1 MNNESDTLD
10 TLLEMRGINKGFPGV
25 QALDGVNFDVRR
37 GEVHSLVGHNG
48 AGKSTLIKI
57 LTGAYSRDGGSIT
70 LNGRPVSFATPA
82 AAQAGGIATIYQEV
96 NLVPYMTA
104 PENIFLGRE
113 PHTGFGRIDW
123 GGALQHAVARPQR
136 GPHAGFGLIDRARMR
151 REARSLLDGL
161 GVRVPIGVP
170 VMRLSVA
177 LQQMV
182 ALARAVSL
190 QASLV
195 VMDEPTSSL
204 DTAEVRVLF
213 DVIRRLRE
221 SGVGIVYVSH
231 RMEEIFTLSDR
242 VTVLRNGQLVATL
255 PIGETDELSL
265 VALMLGRRPEEV
277 RHSGLTAFS
286 AATTDMNRP
295 TVLDVEH
302 LTHGHMP
309 DDVSLQVHKGEI
321 VGLAGLLGSGRTEL
335 VRTIFGADRANAG
348 TIAVDGQ
355 RRRIRSPRDAV
366 RAGLAL
372 VSEDRKTEG
381 IVPALSVRDNLLLA
395 ALPLFTRL
403 GVLDGRRQR
412 AVVDE
417 MIRRLDIKTPRPTTP
432 IRNLSGGNQQK
443 VLLARWLVRNPK
455 VLMLDEP
462 TRGIDVGAKAEIQKL
477 IDELARE
484 QGMSILMISSE
495 LEEVIEGSD
504 RVAVMKEGRKLGELA
519 HDEASED
526 RVLAAISEG

>member
-1 MNNESDTLD
+1 MNNESDRPD
-10 TLLEMRGINKGFPGV
+10 TLLRMRGINKGFPGV
-25 QALDGVNFDVRR
+25 QALDGVNFDVRG

-57 LTGAYSRDGGSIT
+57 LTGAYSRDGGAIT

-113 PHTGFGRIDW
+113 PHAGFGRVDW
-123 GGALQHAVARPQR
+123 
-136 GPHAGFGLIDRARMR
+136 ARMR
-151 REARSLLDGL
+151 NEARSLLDGL

-213 DVIRRLRE
+213 DVIRRLKE
-221 SGVGIVYVSH
+221 NGVGIVYVSH

-286 AATTDMNRP
+286 ATATDTNRP

-309 DDVSLQVHKGEI
+309 DDVSLQVRKGEI

-417 MIRRLDIKTPRPTTP
+417 MIRRLDIKTPRATTP

>member
-1 MNNESDTLD
+1 MNNESDTPD
-10 TLLEMRGINKGFPGV
+10 ALLEMRGINKGFPGV

-113 PHTGFGRIDW
+113 PHAGFGRID
-123 GGALQHAVARPQR
+123 RT
-136 GPHAGFGLIDRARMR
+136 RMR
-151 REARSLLDGL
+151 NEARSLLDGL

-213 DVIRRLRE
+213 DVIRRLKE
-221 SGVGIVYVSH
+221 NGVGIVYVSH

-286 AATTDMNRP
+286 ATTTDTNRQ

-335 VRTIFGADRANAG
+335 VRTIFGADRANTG

-381 IVPALSVRDNLLLA
+381 IVPALSVRDNILLA

-504 RVAVMKEGRKLGELA
+504 RVAVMKEGRKLGELS

>member
-1 MNNESDTLD
+1 MDNESDI
-10 TLLEMRGINKGFPGV
+10 LLRMRGINKGFPGV

-70 LNGRPVSFATPA
+70 LNGHPVSFATPA

-113 PHTGFGRIDW
+113 PHAGFGR
-123 GGALQHAVARPQR
+123 
-136 GPHAGFGLIDRARMR
+136 IDRARMR
-151 REARSLLDGL
+151 REAGLLLDGL

-213 DVIRRLRE
+213 DVIRRLKE
-221 SGVGIVYVSH
+221 NGVGIVYVSH

-286 AATTDMNRP
+286 AATTDTNRQ

-309 DDVSLQVHKGEI
+309 NDVSLQVRKGEI

-335 VRTIFGADRANAG
+335 VRTIFGADRANSG

-462 TRGIDVGAKAEIQKL
+462 TRGIDVGAKVEIQKL

>member
-1 MNNESDTLD
+1 MNNESDI
-10 TLLEMRGINKGFPGV
+10 LLRMRGINKGFPGV

-70 LNGRPVSFATPA
+70 LNGRSVSFATPA

-113 PHTGFGRIDW
+113 PHAGFGRVDW
-123 GGALQHAVARPQR
+123 
-136 GPHAGFGLIDRARMR
+136 ARMR
-151 REARSLLDGL
+151 NEARSLLDGL

-213 DVIRRLRE
+213 DVIRRLKE
-221 SGVGIVYVSH
+221 NGVGIVYVSH

-242 VTVLRNGQLVATL
+242 VTVLRNGQLVSTL

-286 AATTDMNRP
+286 AATADTNRP

-309 DDVSLQVHKGEI
+309 DDVSLQVRKGEI

-417 MIRRLDIKTPRPTTP
+417 MIRRLDIKTPRATTP

-504 RVAVMKEGRKLGELA
+504 RVAVMKEGRKLGELS

>member
-1 MNNESDTLD
+1 MNNESDTL
-10 TLLEMRGINKGFPGV
+10 LQMSGIAKGFPGV

-57 LTGAYSRDGGSIT
+57 LTGAYSRDGGNIT

-113 PHTGFGRIDW
+113 PHAGFGRIDW
-123 GGALQHAVARPQR
+123 
-136 GPHAGFGLIDRARMR
+136 ARMR

-213 DVIRRLRE
+213 DVIRRLKE
-221 SGVGIVYVSH
+221 NGVGIVYVSH

-286 AATTDMNRP
+286 AATTDTNRP

-309 DDVSLQVHKGEI
+309 DDVSLRVHKGEI

-335 VRTIFGADRANAG
+335 VRTIFGADRANTG
-348 TIAVDGQ
+348 TITVDGQ
-355 RRRIRSPRDAV
+355 RQRIRSPRDAV

>member
-1 MNNESDTLD
+1 MNNESDRPD
-10 TLLEMRGINKGFPGV
+10 TLLRMRGINKGFPGV
-25 QALDGVNFDVRR
+25 QALDGVNFDVRG

-57 LTGAYSRDGGSIT
+57 LTGAYSRDGGAIT

-82 AAQAGGIATIYQEV
+82 AAQDGGIATIYQEV

-113 PHTGFGRIDW
+113 PHAGFGRVDW
-123 GGALQHAVARPQR
+123 
-136 GPHAGFGLIDRARMR
+136 ARMR
-151 REARSLLDGL
+151 NEARSLLDGL

-213 DVIRRLRE
+213 DVIRRLKE
-221 SGVGIVYVSH
+221 NGVGIVYVSH

-286 AATTDMNRP
+286 ATATDTNRP

-309 DDVSLQVHKGEI
+309 DDVSLQVRKGEI

-417 MIRRLDIKTPRPTTP
+417 MIRRLDIKTPRATTP

>member
-1 MNNESDTLD
+1 MTSDILLD
-10 TLLEMRGINKGFPGV
+10 MRGVTKGFTGV
-25 QALDGVNFDVRR
+25 QALDGVDFDVRK
-37 GEVHSLVGHNG
+37 GEVHALVGHNG

-57 LTGAYSRDGGSIT
+57 LTGAYSKDSGRIT
-70 LNGRPVSFATPA
+70 LQGREVSFSTPA
-82 AAQAGGIATIYQEV
+82 AAQDAGIATIYQEV

-113 PHTGFGRIDW
+113 PHGSFGRLDW
-123 GGALQHAVARPQR
+123 
-136 GPHAGFGLIDRARMR
+136 ARMR
-151 REARSLLDGL
+151 REAKTLLNGL
-161 GVRVPIGVP
+161 GVQVDLDVPI
-170 VMRLSVA
+170 MSLSVA

-190 QASLV
+190 QAVLV

-213 DVIRRLRE
+213 DVIRRLKAG
-221 SGVGIVYVSH
+221 GVGIVYISH
-231 RMEEIFTLSDR
+231 RMEEIFTLADR
-242 VTVLRNGQLVATL
+242 ATVLRNGRLVATL
-255 PIGETDELSL
+255 PIAETDTLGL
-265 VALMLGRRPEEV
+265 VAMMLGRDPEEV
-277 RHSGLTAFS
+277 RAQGLTAFS
-286 AATTDMNRP
+286 EADTTVNQE

-302 LTHGHMP
+302 LTRGHAP

-335 VRTIFGADRANAG
+335 VRTIFGADRADAG
-348 TIAVDGQ
+348 TIAVDGKPQ
-355 RRRIRSPRDAV
+355 RINSPRDAV
-366 RAGLAL
+366 RDGLAL

-381 IVPALSVRDNLLLA
+381 IVPALSVRDNILLA

-403 GVLDGRRQR
+403 GVLDTGRQR
-412 AVVDE
+412 RVVDE
-417 MIRRLDIKTPRPTTP
+417 MIRRLDIKTPSPATP

-443 VLLARWLVRNPK
+443 VILARWLCRNPK
-455 VLMLDEP
+455 VLILDEP
-462 TRGIDVGAKAEIQKL
+462 TRGIDVGAKREIQTL

-504 RVAVMKEGRKLGELA
+504 RVVVLNNGRKLGEFTHA
-519 HDEASED
+519 EANED
-526 RVLAAISEG
+526 RIMKAISEG